1 MLDFQFNQR
10 SHRFCDGL
18 TRRQTLRLGAT
29 SLFGGLTLP
38 RVLRAEEANK
48 AEGGRSAKAKSC
60 LFIFLEGGPPQLDMW
75 DPKPDAPAEI
85 RGPFQ
90 TISTALPGVIFSEH
104 CKNCAKIA
112 DKFSVVRSHSH
123 TDNGHSTGYHYV
135 MTGRRP
141 TFADGEYPIPT
152 NDVFPS
158 LGSVVSRELGTRGAA
173 SVGAVPPYIN
183 LPQAMSSGGPGFFGA
198 EYSPFVIEADPSQP
212 DFEVRDLG
220 QIGGLTR
227 QRTDLRER
235 LLTGLEGNL
244 PRTGRAAAMS
254 TYYQKARDLITSP
267 AARKAFDIHSES
279 AAVRESYG
287 MTQIGQSALLA
298 RRLIEAGSR
307 FVGIDAP
314 GWDVHFNCF
323 PSLQGDLIPPADK
336 AFAALI
342 TDLEQRGLLDSTL
355 VVMMGEMGRTPRITK
370 EAGRD
375 HWSMAQCIVFAGGG
389 IKPGQIIGA
398 TDKQA
403 AYPITDVIGV
413 SDLLRT
419 IHTLLGIDADKE
431 YADPLGRPVPLVNGG
446 KVIPGLLA

>member
-1 MLDFQFNQR
+1 MFDFQFSKQG
-10 SHRFCDGL
+10 HRFCDGL

-48 AEGGRSAKAKSC
+48 AEGGRRAKAKSC

-90 TISTALPGVIFSEH
+90 PISTALPGVIFSEH
-104 CKNCAKIA
+104 CRNCAKIA

-141 TFADGEYPIPT
+141 TFADGEYPTPT
-152 NDVFPS
+152 NEVFPS
-158 LGSVVSRELGTRGAA
+158 LGSVVSRELGSGGTA
-173 SVGAVPPYIN
+173 SVGTVPPYIN
-183 LPQAMSSGGPGFFGA
+183 LPQPMSAGGPGFFGA
-198 EYSPFVIEADPSQP
+198 EFSPFVIEADPSQP

-220 QIGGLTR
+220 QIGGLTC

-287 MTQIGQSALLA
+287 MTQIGQSALLG

-375 HWSMAQCIVFAGGG
+375 HWSMAQCILFAGGG
-389 IKPGQIIGA
+389 VKPGQIIGA
-398 TDKQA
+398 TDKHA

-446 KVIPGLLA
+446 KVIPGLLV